1 MNAGNRKNDEAS
13 VFRMPLHYP
22 RYSKRRLP
30 RHARVE
36 TGHNFIRL
44 RFARVETG
52 QNFIRLHRQVRLCYK
67 SFPLDFNSQ
76 CKALSRQVIASSLK
90 KYIK

>member
-1 MNAGNRKNDEAS
+1 MITKKKS

-30 RHARVE
+30 RHVRVE

-52 QNFIRLHRQVRLCYK
+52 HNVIRLPRQARLRYR

-76 CKALSRQVIASSLK
+76 CKALSRQVIASRLK